1 MFDLFLSFL
10 TGVGALVSG
19 LLVITTLF
27 LIFRK
32 LKKRRIPKGVV
43 LTLDLDQGVVE
54 VPPTLET
61 PHLERAVLL
70 LQLAAQVVL
79 ALQQDRDGVAVR
91 LERRRA
97 ARRDERCERA
107 ALQLVLLLD
116 GLLCLWQRACCEQ
129 PRFRLTPGLQ
139 LRPRGAAHSD

>member
-43 LTLDLDQGVVE
+43 LTLDLDQGIVE
-54 VPPTLET
+54 VPPTSPAAKLKNKHNIESIHKYKAPILQART
-61 PHLERAVLL
+61 SLINLL
-70 LQLAAQVVL
+70 TNF
-79 ALQQDRDGVAVR
+79 
-91 LERRRA
+91 
-97 ARRDERCERA
+97 
-107 ALQLVLLLD
+107 LLPKTLK
-116 GLLCLWQRACCEQ
+116 
-129 PRFRLTPGLQ
+129 
-139 LRPRGAAHSD
+139 SS